1 MTPGN
6 TQKLR
11 LWILPVPRPV
21 KLNFFLYHCL
31 SWIRVLIG
39 CWITMWGWA
48 EMFLLVE
55 SVTWHADSWAPTN
68 TQTRNVDTH
77 IVLVLVSGH
86 VSESFNRSRSHWSSI
101 IHQRLSFLYRDT
113 RASCRHSSISMS
125 VIGILIKY
133 TFPVVLNDRNWQQMF
148 APPSNREKCWIYISP
163 LFLEKEFWQ
172 FIFFWIWWGKDTC
185 VCRGQQVSGWND

>member
-1 MTPGN
+1 MILCVDEIVIYLWCYKLKLNMTPGN

-113 RASCRHSSISMS
+113 SL
-125 VIGILIKY
+125 VQTL
-133 TFPVVLNDRNWQQMF
+133 LNIDECNWY
-148 APPSNREKCWIYISP
+148 S
-163 LFLEKEFWQ
+163 
-172 FIFFWIWWGKDTC
+172 D
-185 VCRGQQVSGWND
+185 